1 MPYLFPHPSVTSELP
16 VPDVPHVNAQGKLG
30 VSYEMCIPMS
40 RQSEGP
46 LVHASAGQEAL
57 TNKNINER
65 PVTTRTALADDTVL
79 SADPSR
85 SLPATNIIAFAVNGS
100 QGIRILDGK
109 RCHKILDRAQEPHFD
124 RRSYAQYNIFIS
136 VSQKHSSYNT
146 NSFDFP

>member
-16 VPDVPHVNAQGKLG
+16 VLNVPYVNAHRNLG

-40 RQSEGP
+40 RQSEEP
-46 LVHASAGQEAL
+46 HACASAGQDAL
-57 TNKNINER
+57 NNKNTNER

-79 SADPSR
+79 SADPSGPI
-85 SLPATNIIAFAVNGS
+85 PATNIIAFAVNGS
-100 QGIRILDGK
+100 RGIRILDGK

-136 VSQKHSSYNT
+136 VS
-146 NSFDFP
+146 